1 MGNGGPV
8 CKGLIVRSFHM
19 GRGEQVPGYDILKQR
34 VNLVKWGGAPC
45 ARKCLLGTYV
55 FKGEMR

>member
-1 MGNGGPV
+1 
-8 CKGLIVRSFHM
+8 M
-19 GRGEQVPGYDILKQR
+19 GRGAGTRIWLFETEGELA
-34 VNLVKWGGAPC
+34 KWGGGAPC